1 LNFRPQ
7 ENFHMHRI
15 ILFLSIG
22 ALGALNAVGQ
32 TVPQAQAGAS
42 AQSQIAV
49 QTNSSGAQT
58 SASGSATGSSAASSA
73 TSPAVSA
80 TTNFVTLP
88 DGAKI
93 DATLATSLDARWSRP
108 GDDVEVRTEED
119 IKEDG
124 KVLLKKGTHLV
135 GHVTQAQMRAGKQ
148 TQSQLGIVFDHAVLK
163 DGEEVPF
170 SATIQALASAQP
182 ASPTSADDMM
192 AHGGAMTAAR
202 GPAHGAGL
210 TSGVASTANAT
221 ASAAANGSTGALV
234 NTSAPVPMNA
244 GGEPSAAPRPSG
256 AVGGLTAAGRL
267 SSGSSGVFGL
277 DGVSIDAAPS
287 TAAQSSTAQAS
298 TTIVSTT
305 KNIHLDS
312 GTQLLLHIHG
322 QPQ

>member
-1 LNFRPQ
+1 
-7 ENFHMHRI
+7 MHRI

-22 ALGALNAVGQ
+22 ALGALNAAGQ
-32 TVPQAQAGAS
+32 TVPQVQAGAS
-42 AQSQIAV
+42 AQSQITV
-49 QTNSSGAQT
+49 QTNSSNAQS

-80 TTNFVTLP
+80 TTDFVTLP

-221 ASAAANGSTGALV
+221 AAANGSTGALM
-234 NTSAPVPMNA
+234 NTSTPVPLNA
-244 GGEPSAAPRPSG
+244 GGEPNAAPRSSG

-287 TAAQSSTAQAS
+287 TAAESSTAQAS
-298 TTIVSTT
+298 TTIVSAT

-322 QPQ
+322 QAQ

>member
-1 LNFRPQ
+1 
-7 ENFHMHRI
+7 MHRI

-22 ALGALNAVGQ
+22 ALGALNAAGQ
-32 TVPQAQAGAS
+32 TVPQVQAGAS
-42 AQSQIAV
+42 AQSQITV
-49 QTNSSGAQT
+49 QTNSSNAQS

-80 TTNFVTLP
+80 TTDFVTLP

-221 ASAAANGSTGALV
+221 AAANGSTGALM
-234 NTSAPVPMNA
+234 NTSTPVPLNA
-244 GGEPSAAPRPSG
+244 GGEPNAAPRSSG
-256 AVGGLTAAGRL
+256 AVGGLTTAGRL

-312 GTQLLLHIHG
+312 GTQLLLRING
-322 QPQ
+322 LAQ